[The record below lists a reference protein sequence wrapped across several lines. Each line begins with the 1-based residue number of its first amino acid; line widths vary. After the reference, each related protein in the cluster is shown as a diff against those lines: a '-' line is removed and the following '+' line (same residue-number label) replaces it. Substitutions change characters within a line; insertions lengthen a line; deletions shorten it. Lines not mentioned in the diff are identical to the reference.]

1 MARNTSNT
9 FPALDIALEAAAQQP
24 LLNELGA
31 PQKSILDERE
41 GSDQS
46 LVWLHLGSAW
56 LKMSVIA
63 DLAEFYCKS
72 TRTPLEWLGYGQIL
86 QEAGGAS
93 GIRDEARTCF
103 KAALDANNRLA
114 EAHFGLGRIEQL
126 GGNADQALEHFQT
139 CTGLAQH
146 AHAAPDAHLK
156 ANAFWEAATILDDSG
171 RDTEA
176 LSCYQSAISLLDSFG
191 VHHVQYA
198 RFLRRIGRREEAADH
213 YLACAR
219 YTHRY
224 FPEFQPPRL
233 GPAAAPASADGL
245 DTIFTT
251 PDGDNV
257 YFHAGQYTLLPAGEQ
272 PNSPAE
278 LAKLFEPATADP
290 GAGRRARL
298 INSVTRL
305 LRPKLN
311 RPSPPL
317 ANSVAELV

>member
-1 MARNTSNT
+1 
-9 FPALDIALEAAAQQP
+9 LDAAAQQP

-31 PQKSILDERE
+31 PAKSVLEERE
-41 GSDQS
+41 SLDQS
-46 LVWLHLGSAW
+46 LVWLHLGTAW

-72 TRTPLEWLGYGQIL
+72 TRTPLEWLGYGRVL
-86 QEAGGAS
+86 TEAGGAS

-103 KAALDANNRLA
+103 RAALDANGRLA
-114 EAHFGLGRIEQL
+114 EAHFALGRIEQL
-126 GGNADQALEHFQT
+126 SGNTIPALEHFQT

-146 AHAAPDAHLK
+146 PHATPDAHLK
-156 ANAFWEAATILDDSG
+156 ANAFWEAATILDDAG

-176 LSCYQSAISLLDSFG
+176 LSHYQSAISLLDSFG
-191 VHHVQYA
+191 VHHVRYA
-198 RFLRRIGRREEAADH
+198 RFLRRVGRREEAADH

-233 GPAAAPASADGL
+233 GPAAVSAAAGGL

-272 PNSPAE
+272 PNNPAE
-278 LAKLFEPATADP
+278 LAKLFEPAAIGP

-298 INSVTRL
+298 INSVSRL

-311 RPSPPL
+311 HPSPPL
-317 ANSVAELV
+317 ANSIAELV

>member
-1 MARNTSNT
+1 MARTTSNT
-9 FPALDIALEAAAQQP
+9 LPALDTVLDAAARQP

-31 PQKSILDERE
+31 PAPSILEE
-41 GSDQS
+41 SSGSDQS

-63 DLAEFYCKS
+63 DLAEFYCK
-72 TRTPLEWLGYGQIL
+72 TTQTPLEWLGYGQIL

-93 GIRDEARTCF
+93 GIRDQARTCF
-103 KAALDANNRLA
+103 KAALDTNDRLA
-114 EAHFGLGRIEQL
+114 EAYFALGRIEQL
-126 GGNADQALEHFQT
+126 SGNADLALEHFQT
-139 CTGLAQH
+139 CTGLSQH
-146 AHAAPDAHLK
+146 ALAAPDAHLK
-156 ANAFWEAATILDDSG
+156 ANAFWEAATILDASG
-171 RDTEA
+171 RDAEA
-176 LSCYQSAISLLDSFG
+176 LSHYQSAVSLLDSFG
-191 VHHVQYA
+191 VHHVRYA
-198 RFLRRIGRREEAADH
+198 RFLRRIGRADEAANH

-233 GPAAAPASADGL
+233 GPAAPAAPADGL

-272 PNSPAE
+272 PSTPAQ
-278 LAKLFEPATADP
+278 LAKLFQPAATDP

-298 INSVTRL
+298 VNSVARL
-305 LRPKLN
+305 LRPKLD

-317 ANSVAELV
+317 ANSIAELV